1 MTETNEFRQE
11 VRTWLEQNCPDS
23 MRSPHRSDADICW
36 GGRNFTFQ
44 SQDQKL
50 WLERMAGKGWT
61 APAWPIEYGGGG
73 LGRAEV
79 KVLKEE
85 LARIHAR
92 PPLISFGISMLGP
105 ALLKFGTEELKQQHL
120 PPIVRGEIRWA
131 QGYSE
136 PNAGSDLASLAA
148 RCEDRGD
155 HYSLSGSKIWTS
167 YGDLGDWMFCLVRTD
182 FEAKKHEGISFVMFD
197 MAAPGVTTRPIR
209 LISGKSPFTETLFD
223 QVRVE
228 KNQVIGELNQ
238 GWTVAKYLLT
248 HEREMIAS
256 TGLSSAGTIPVG
268 RTAAHVLGTD
278 NGVLHNAMLR
288 TDIAKFEMDERCLE
302 LTIERARD
310 EVKAGVSLGA
320 TSSMFKYY
328 GTELNKRRQEL
339 LMSIHGNDALH
350 WEGEKSHEGRLA
362 RAWLR
367 SKGNSIEGGTSEIQL
382 NIVSKHI
389 LGLPG

>member
-11 VRTWLEQNCPDS
+11 VRTWLERNCPDS